1 MMIFFS
7 TLLKKPR
14 TCAAVLMTALYATT
28 SITPAYA
35 AAVDAA
41 TGSADPGRAEQ
52 RIMQEQE
59 IPDVMPQMS
68 VENLLR
74 QKIPPNAEKIRFIL
88 RNVDVS
94 GATAFSEQQLS
105 SVYGDKIGTE
115 ISLADVYTIAA
126 QLTNKFRNS
135 GYILTQVVVPPQT
148 IEDGTVRLNV
158 VEGYIDQVI
167 VEGAGGEHENALIR
181 EYASHIRTGGAL
193 NVRELER
200 YLLLINDL
208 PGVEA
213 RSVLSPSRTKVGAAD
228 LRVIVARDPF
238 DAFIGADNYGS
249 RFLGP
254 LQTSAATSF
263 NSFFGLNER
272 ITGQVVL
279 APQLGEGLEL
289 AYFMASYEQP
299 LGNNGTTFEILGS
312 FTDTD
317 PGWTL
322 DEFHVSGQSQY
333 LRGKIE
339 HPFIRSRGQNLY
351 GRVSFDL
358 RNLQSRN
365 DLEQPSRQD
374 RIRALRAGGRYELM
388 DTLLGVGINSIDLEL
403 AQGLDLFGASDD
415 NEERLTRLEG
425 DPTFT
430 KLNADIQRLQRV
442 TSHVNLLLNLSG
454 QWANGPLLS
463 SEEFGIGGMFV
474 GRGYDPSEITG
485 DEGISGKAELQ
496 WNEPYKIPSRYIDDY
511 QLYSFYDAGIVW
523 NEDATTSAD
532 KRNSLVSVGV
542 GVRAQLF
549 NESTD
554 AGLAVAFPL
563 TRSVATR
570 GDEDPRYYF
579 NISHKF

>member
-1 MMIFFS
+1 MTKFMTFFQR
-7 TLLKKPR
+7 PR
-14 TCAAVLMTALYATT
+14 TGAAVLVTALCATAGST
-28 SITPAYA
+28 SAYA

-41 TGSADPGRAEQ
+41 TGAADPGRAGHQ
-52 RIMQEQE
+52 IIREQE
-59 IPDVMPQMS
+59 IPDVMPQMA
-68 VENLLR
+68 VESLLR
-74 QKIPPNAEKIRFIL
+74 QKVPANAENVRFVL
-88 RNVDVS
+88 RDVNVA
-94 GATAFSEQQLS
+94 GATAFSEQELS
-105 SVYGDKIGTE
+105 SVYGDKVGTE

-148 IEDGTVRLNV
+148 IDGGVVRLNV
-158 VEGYIDQVI
+158 VEGYIDQVV
-167 VEGAGGEHENALIR
+167 VEGAGSEHENALIR
-181 EYASHIRTGGAL
+181 EYASKIRTGGAL

-213 RSVLSPSRTKVGAAD
+213 RSVLSPSRNKVGAAD
-228 LRVIVARDPF
+228 LRVIVSRDPF

-254 LQTSAATSF
+254 LQTSAAASF
-263 NSFFGLNER
+263 NSFFGLNEK

-289 AYFMASYEQP
+289 AYFMAAYEQP
-299 LGNNGTTFEILGS
+299 LGDNGTTFEILGS

-333 LRGKIE
+333 LRAKVE
-339 HPFIRSRGQNLY
+339 HPFIRSRAQNLY
-351 GRVSFDL
+351 GRVLFDL

-365 DLEQPSRQD
+365 DIEQPSRQD
-374 RIRALRAGGRYELM
+374 HIRALRIGGRYEIM
-388 DTLLGVGINSIDLEL
+388 DTLLGVGINSIDVEV
-403 AQGLDLFGASDD
+403 ARGIDIFGASDD
-415 NEERLTRLEG
+415 NEQRLTRLEG

-442 TSHVNLLLNLSG
+442 TSHVNLLLNVSG

-485 DEGISGKAELQ
+485 DEGVSGKAELQ
-496 WNEPYKIPSRYIDDY
+496 WNEPYKIPSQYIDDY

-554 AGLAVAFPL
+554 AGVAVAFPL
-563 TRSVATR
+563 TRSVATK

-579 NISHKF
+579 NVSHKF

>member
-1 MMIFFS
+1 
-7 TLLKKPR
+7 
-14 TCAAVLMTALYATT
+14 
-28 SITPAYA
+28 
-35 AAVDAA
+35 
-41 TGSADPGRAEQ
+41 
-52 RIMQEQE
+52 MQEQDV
-59 IPDVMPQMS
+59 PDVMPQMA

-74 QKIPPNAEKIRFIL
+74 QKVPANAENIRFVL
-88 RNVDVS
+88 RDVNVA
-94 GATAFSEQQLS
+94 GATAFSEQELS
-105 SVYGDKIGTE
+105 SVYGDKVGTE

-148 IEDGTVRLNV
+148 IDGGTVRLNV
-158 VEGYIDQVI
+158 VEGYIDQVV

-181 EYASHIRTGGAL
+181 EYASKIRTGGAL

-213 RSVLSPSRTKVGAAD
+213 RSVLSPSRNKAGAAD
-228 LRVIVARDPF
+228 LRVIVTRDPF

-254 LQTSAATSF
+254 LQTSAAASL
-263 NSFFGLNER
+263 NSFFGLNEK

-289 AYFMASYEQP
+289 AYFMAAYEQP
-299 LGNNGTTFEILGS
+299 IGDNGTTFEILGS

-333 LRGKIE
+333 LRAKVE
-339 HPFIRSRGQNLY
+339 HPFIRSRAQNLH

-365 DLEQPSRQD
+365 DIEQPSRQD
-374 RIRALRAGGRYELM
+374 RIRALRVGGRYELM
-388 DTLLGVGINSIDLEL
+388 DTLLGVGINSIDLEV
-403 AQGLDLFGASDD
+403 ARGIDIFGASDD
-415 NEERLTRLEG
+415 NEQRLTRLEG

-442 TSHVNLLLNLSG
+442 TSHVNLLLNVSG

-485 DEGISGKAELQ
+485 DEGVSGKAELQ

-511 QLYSFYDAGIVW
+511 QLYSFYDAGVVW

-532 KRNSLVSVGV
+532 KRNSLVSVGL

-554 AGLAVAFPL
+554 AGVAVAFPL
-563 TRSVATR
+563 TRSVATK

-579 NISHKF
+579 NVSHKF